1 MNAIQVKNITY
12 NYQQTNALT
21 NLSLDIPE
29 NTSCAIIGP
38 SGCGKTTLLHAMAGF
53 LIPTEGEIFFY
64 KERVTKFPK
73 ETSILLQDY
82 ALFPWKTVFENI
94 SLGLKI
100 KKKSKMEIQERTITL
115 LKELDL
121 LPLAH
126 KYPNELS
133 GGQKQRVAIGRSLAL
148 NPKIMLLDEATSALD
163 AMTKENLQN
172 MLLKVKQKRK
182 MTLVQVT
189 HSIEEAVCL
198 GQKIVI
204 MDAGQIKQ
212 EIENP
217 LFGKKELRMQAEFYD
232 MCRTVRL
239 ALGNEVV
246 K

>member
-1 MNAIQVKNITY
+1 MNAIQVKNVTY

-100 KKKSKMEIQERTITL
+100 KKKVKNGNSRANVNAFKRARFTPSGAQISKRTKRRPKTTSS
-115 LKELDL
+115 
-121 LPLAH
+121 
-126 KYPNELS
+126 YR
-133 GGQKQRVAIGRSLAL
+133 QKPR
-148 NPKIMLLDEATSALD
+148 PK
-163 AMTKENLQN
+163 
-172 MLLKVKQKRK
+172 
-182 MTLVQVT
+182 
-189 HSIEEAVCL
+189 
-198 GQKIVI
+198 
-204 MDAGQIKQ
+204 
-212 EIENP
+212 P
-217 LFGKKELRMQAEFYD
+217 
-232 MCRTVRL
+232 
-239 ALGNEVV
+239 
-246 K
+246 